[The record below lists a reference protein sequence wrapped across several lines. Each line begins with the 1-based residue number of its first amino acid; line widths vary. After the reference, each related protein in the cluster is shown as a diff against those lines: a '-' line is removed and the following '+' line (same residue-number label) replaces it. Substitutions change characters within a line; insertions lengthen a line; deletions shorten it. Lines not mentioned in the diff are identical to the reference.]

1 MLFGGTGQVG
11 SELSRTLPSLGPVV
25 TPRRP
30 DIDLADPDSMIR
42 CIRASEP
49 SLIIN
54 AAAYTA
60 VDAAEQARLMK
71 RAGFTS
77 GLLCFLFALFYVG
90 KMFQP

>member
-1 MLFGGTGQVG
+1 MEFLFSPDAKWLWTAV
-11 SELSRTLPSLGPVV
+11 LAVALFFPVRKLIWV
-25 TPRRP
+25 MTVRRAIKKT
-30 DIDLADPDSMIR
+30 DED
-42 CIRASEP
+42 
-49 SLIIN
+49 
-54 AAAYTA
+54 T